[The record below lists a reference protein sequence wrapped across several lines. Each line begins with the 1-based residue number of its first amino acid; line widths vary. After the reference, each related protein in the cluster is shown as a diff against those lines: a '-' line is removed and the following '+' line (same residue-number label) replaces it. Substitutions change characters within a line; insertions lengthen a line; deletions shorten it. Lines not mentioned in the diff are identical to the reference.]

1 MFELPIA
8 TAMSECLNRKLKG
21 LTNFRSPDAM
31 SEFKPRYHTMQG
43 LKAGSVWIWRNGGSC
58 EGEN

>member
-8 TAMSECLNRKLKG
+8 TPMSECLNRKLKG

-31 SEFKPRYHTMQG
+31 SEFKPRYH
-43 LKAGSVWIWRNGGSC
+43 AGVESRKHMDLEKRRLV
-58 EGEN
+58 